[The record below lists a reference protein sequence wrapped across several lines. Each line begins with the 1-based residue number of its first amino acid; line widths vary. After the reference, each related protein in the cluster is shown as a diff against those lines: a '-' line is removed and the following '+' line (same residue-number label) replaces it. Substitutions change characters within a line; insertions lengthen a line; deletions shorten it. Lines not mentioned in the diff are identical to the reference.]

1 MGLGIQDFDYVGGHG
16 WDFSNSMDIFY
27 MILSYLLA
35 FCSSITLQ
43 ELGSIAKYKYFYEWW
58 ARRNCCLRNKLVIV
72 WTNHVM
78 NTLSKKNNLP
88 FVNCSCVAAIVS
100 PQNTTNAAWGSV
112 QLAPQPELKETHN
125 NTVILKILHA
135 IFLVKFRAVGR
146 PSIHHMGL
154 IIYLNDVQSGRGGFP
169 GSCSKGCECPSLYS
183 LLLHACTQ
191 VLTGIP
197 GITEAADGLCS
208 VPSSIK
214 QNF

>member
-72 WTNHVM
+72 WTNHAV
-78 NTLSKKNNLP
+78 NTLSKRTIYLLWTAPVLLP
-88 FVNCSCVAAIVS
+88 LCP

-112 QLAPQPELKETHN
+112 QRAPQPELKETHN
-125 NTVILKILHA
+125 NTVIVKILHA
-135 IFLVKFRAVGR
+135 IF
-146 PSIHHMGL
+146 
-154 IIYLNDVQSGRGGFP
+154 
-169 GSCSKGCECPSLYS
+169 SCEVP
-183 LLLHACTQ
+183 
-191 VLTGIP
+191 
-197 GITEAADGLCS
+197 CS
-208 VPSSIK
+208 R
-214 QNF
+214 